1 MAMASGVSLHAQ
13 SETPVD
19 TVVRK
24 VDLEEVMISAPSL
37 SRTVAQQAIRATVVD
52 IKDARA
58 QPATLT
64 DVMNRSAGVRIRQ
77 TGGLGAETSVML
89 NGFGGKSIRY
99 FKDGVPTDYLGAA
112 FNFSIVPVN
121 MIERVEV
128 YKGVLP
134 VSLGADALGG
144 AVNIVSRQAGGRRTV
159 DVAYQYGSFNTHRAS
174 VNVRTQ
180 TRDGRFFGGM
190 DAFFNHSDNDYRA
203 SVPVVDTETAVA
215 HVGKR
220 RLFHNR
226 FTNGYAEIY
235 AGVANRPWAD
245 NLRIGLTA
253 FHIARQHNYGSSMEQ
268 PFGAATGGMYSVIPT
283 LKYVKSMFDNRL
295 KAEQFFAVNTLH
307 THTTDTARGRYDW
320 NGVFTPV
327 ASRAGEIST
336 EGSLLKLRYSNF
348 TSRSHISL
356 NIHPAHTLE
365 LNVVYTGVKRT
376 GEDPRGIKFQQ
387 TDIDDLNRPATLSKI
402 VAAAGLKSFFSG
414 EKLSNNLFVKYFSSR
429 AKGLEMSAIT
439 TYEQEYELRANRIG
453 AGEALKYSF
462 GRHLFARLSGES
474 AVRLPEQEEFFGNGD
489 FILSNFALLPERS
502 YNFNLGIHAE
512 KPELFAAE
520 CNLFYRRTYD
530 MILLINT
537 GLLAQYK
544 NVDKVKGVGLEL
556 DARYSA
562 CRWLNLSANMTFQ
575 DFRLFGQSDP
585 TYEGARLRNTPFFFA
600 NTGIN
605 TDFGNLFKRSDRLS
619 AYWYYHFV
627 REYYLNYIPRS
638 HEPGGW
644 LGLWGK
650 PKVNVASQ
658 IIPDQQM
665 HTVGCLWQ
673 SPGRMLALSLEI
685 KNIFDAEVFDNY
697 RIQNAGRSF
706 HVKINVH
713 L

>member
-1 MAMASGVSLHAQ
+1 MAAGVSLHAQ
-13 SETPVD
+13 SENPPD
-19 TVVRK
+19 TVIRK
-24 VDLEEVMISAPSL
+24 VDLEEVTVSAPSQV
-37 SRTVAQQAIRATVVD
+37 RIVARQAIRATVLDV
-52 IKDARA
+52 KEVRA

-64 DVMNRSAGVRIRQ
+64 EVMNRSAGVRIRQ

-99 FKDGVPTDYLGAA
+99 FKDGIPMDYLGAA

-121 MIERVEV
+121 MIDRVEV

-144 AVNIVSRQAGGRRTV
+144 AVNIVGKQQGNRRTI

-180 TRDGRFFGGM
+180 TRDGRFYGGM

-203 SVPVVDTETAVA
+203 SVPLIDPETAVA
-215 HVGKR
+215 HTER
-220 RLFHNR
+220 LPLFHNR

-235 AGVANRPWAD
+235 AGTANRRWAD

-253 FHIARQHNYGSSMEQ
+253 FRIARQHNYGSSMEQ
-268 PFGAATGGMYSVIPT
+268 AFGAATGGMYSVIPT
-283 LKYVKSMFDNRL
+283 LKYAKSMFDNRL
-295 KAEQFFAVNTLH
+295 KAEQFIAANVLH
-307 THTTDTARGRYDW
+307 THTTDTVRGRYDW

-336 EGSLLKLRYSNF
+336 DGSLLKLRYRNI
-348 TSRSHISL
+348 TSRSHIAFG
-356 NIHPAHTLE
+356 IHPAHTLE
-365 LNVVYTGVKRT
+365 LNVVYTGVRRT

-387 TDIDDLNRPATLSKI
+387 TGIDDLKQPATLNKL
-402 VAAAGLKSFFSG
+402 VVAAGLKSYFA
-414 EKLSNNLFVKYFSSR
+414 EERLSNNLFIKYFSSH
-429 AKGLEMSAIT
+429 AKGLEMFAIT
-439 TYEQEYELRANRIG
+439 TFEQEYDHRASRIG

-489 FILSNFALLPERS
+489 FILPNFALSPERS

-512 KPELFAAE
+512 KPELFTTE

-530 MILLINT
+530 MILLISS
-537 GLLAQYK
+537 GILARYQ

-556 DARYSA
+556 DARYSVF
-562 CRWLNLSANMTFQ
+562 RWLNMSANMTFQ

-605 TDFGNLFKRSDRLS
+605 TNFGNVFKRNARLS
-619 AYWYYHFV
+619 AYLYYHFV

-638 HEPGGW
+638 HEPNGW

-658 IIPDQQM
+658 IIPDRQM
-665 HTVGCLWQ
+665 HTAGCTWQ
-673 SPGRMLALSLEI
+673 SPDGIFALSLEV